1 MGAAKRSLPHNFINQ
16 LRQKDRANTSMDASS
31 SYIFGEGKTQHFIN
45 KRVSIMDQI
54 QDPAL
59 QRLASND
66 TDQTSRTNDQI
77 SKKRLQA
84 NFNQSSI
91 QLQSNLKKKEQ
102 SLISA
107 REDFRSKDSLIT
119 PTNVRPKSSLSDEN
133 ESTLNIYLK

>member
-1 MGAAKRSLPHNFINQ
+1 
-16 LRQKDRANTSMDASS
+16 MD
-31 SYIFGEGKTQHFIN
+31 K
-45 KRVSIMDQI
+45 I

-102 SLISA
+102 SLIGA
-107 REDFRSKDSLIT
+107 REDIRSKDSLIT
-119 PTNVRPKSSLSDEN
+119 PTNARPKSSLSDEN

>member
-1 MGAAKRSLPHNFINQ
+1 MGAAKRSLPHNFISQ
-16 LRQKDRANTSMDASS
+16 LRQKGRANTSMNASS

-45 KRVSIMDQI
+45 KRVSIMDKI

-66 TDQTSRTNDQI
+66 TDQTIRTNDQI

-91 QLQSNLKKKEQ
+91 
-102 SLISA
+102 
-107 REDFRSKDSLIT
+107 
-119 PTNVRPKSSLSDEN
+119 
-133 ESTLNIYLK
+133 